1 MPGSRNSWARQIFAV
16 YLKEFVRVSFTRTR
30 CFLPNYLENQKNM
43 KFGLAHCF
51 VLLVLLAVS
60 FSASRSYAQA
70 RPSPATQVLSVDFV
84 PLAIGYPLSFQYEY
98 KADPVTSWLLRL
110 HYWPGLAASWSGFGF
125 GAAYRFYIADS
136 RALTALSVA
145 PAADLFLFH
154 QSELENNSGTRSA
167 IAVAIGGDLAYK
179 WIFDQFAV
187 EPIVGLRY
195 GIGPSQTPAAVATI
209 YPIIGCSLGSAW

>member
-1 MPGSRNSWARQIFAV
+1 MGAAKFCRIFEGICSREFHADEVFFTTLSWKI
-16 YLKEFVRVSFTRTR
+16 K
-30 CFLPNYLENQKNM
+30 KNM

-70 RPSPATQVLSVDFV
+70 RPSPATQVVSVDFV
-84 PLAIGYPLSFQYEY
+84 PLAIGYPISFQYEY
-98 KADPVTSWLLRL
+98 KADPVSSWLFRL
-110 HYWPGLAASWSGFGF
+110 NFWPSPEANWTGYGF

-136 RALTALSVA
+136 RALTGLSVA
-145 PAADLFLFH
+145 PVGELFLFS
-154 QSELENNSGTRSA
+154 QSSSAIAGGSGARSA

-195 GIGPSQTPAAVATI
+195 GFGGSQTPPNAATI
-209 YPIIGCSLGSAW
+209 YPLIGCSLGYAW